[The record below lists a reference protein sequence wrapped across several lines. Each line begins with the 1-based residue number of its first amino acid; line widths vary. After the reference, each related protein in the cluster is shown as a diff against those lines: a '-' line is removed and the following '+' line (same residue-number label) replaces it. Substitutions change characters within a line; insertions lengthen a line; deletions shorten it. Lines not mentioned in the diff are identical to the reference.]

1 MEATRTY
8 DTRLDSKRRLTIR
21 GASFEYY
28 HVKEYSDGHIVLEP
42 RVLTPPFEVS
52 QRTLAMMDSAIGNFR
67 KGQVSAPVNLSDF
80 LDSGT
85 SLSTEA
91 NPGTDAVLSTDPATI
106 DGPAQTDEK
115 SVENSDAEV
124 RP

>member
-52 QRTLAMMDSAIGNFR
+52 QRTLAMMDSAVENL
-67 KGQVSAPVNLSDF
+67 KSGQVSAPVDLSDF
-80 LDSGT
+80 LADDT
-85 SLSTEA
+85 SFS
-91 NPGTDAVLSTDPATI
+91 TDAVLSTDQGTI
-106 DGPAQTDEK
+106 DSPAQTDEK

>member
-67 KGQVSAPVNLSDF
+67 KGQVSAPVDLSDF
-80 LDSGT
+80 LADDT

-91 NPGTDAVLSTDPATI
+91 NPGTDSVLSTDQGTI
-106 DGPAQTDEK
+106 DGPFQTDGK